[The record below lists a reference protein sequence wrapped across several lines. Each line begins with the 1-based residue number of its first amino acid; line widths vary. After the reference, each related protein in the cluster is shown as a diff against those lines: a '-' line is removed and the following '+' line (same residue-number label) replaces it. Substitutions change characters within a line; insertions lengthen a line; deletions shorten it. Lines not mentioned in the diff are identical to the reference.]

1 MPQIKMED
9 ARALWDRP
17 WVSSEMC
24 ERNWAAT
31 CSNHTGMARDDT
43 WFAVLQR
50 PGWVE
55 GSDDVLETQTTLL
68 RDSTGT
74 HQQERERS
82 MLCGTTTPTETI
94 PRALHASGG
103 RVSSH
108 RGRGHMIDVQ
118 ICQRDNVL
126 SVKPTLL
133 RSNDHLY
140 KYKYMWHQLLITHD
154 A

>member
-31 CSNHTGMARDDT
+31 CSNHTGMARYDT

-50 PGWVE
+50 PEWVE
-55 GSDDVLETQTTLL
+55 GSDDVLETQMTLL

-74 HQQERERS
+74 HQHERELS
-82 MLCGTTTPTETI
+82 MLCGTTTPTET
-94 PRALHASGG
+94 S
-103 RVSSH
+103 
-108 RGRGHMIDVQ
+108 
-118 ICQRDNVL
+118 
-126 SVKPTLL
+126 LL
-133 RSNDHLY
+133 E
-140 KYKYMWHQLLITHD
+140 
-154 A
+154 